1 MRKEKIMKKVF
12 VSPKVNVMNIAP
24 MDIICTS
31 GVTPHG
37 GLNTGGSIPVLP
49 PNEVHDPIHIW

>member
-1 MRKEKIMKKVF
+1 MKKVF

>member
-1 MRKEKIMKKVF
+1 MRKEKIMKAF

-37 GLNTGGSIPVLP
+37 GIKTGDPIIIKTST
-49 PNEVHDPIHIW
+49 EVDEPIHIW

>member
-1 MRKEKIMKKVF
+1 MKAF

-37 GLNTGGSIPVLP
+37 GIKTGDPIIIKTST
-49 PNEVHDPIHIW
+49 EVDEPIHIW